1 MEFCRQEAKIRSG
14 FTDFSM
20 RKIPSGNILYV
31 THPWGGGISTYLEDL
46 NGLFGDSLE
55 FFVLTCCDGQLILE
69 NGKGPDEMA
78 LRYSLPKPVR
88 ITDFFYPAYA
98 DRLHM
103 ILKEFGIN
111 IVHVNSTVGHTF
123 DIFNIPKL
131 HGIPL
136 IFTVHDFY
144 YICPTFHMVD
154 ESGIYCKGCELGQER
169 EGCLK
174 NHPYID
180 HPNFDKEILNRWRSE
195 FIRVKENVDQFIFPS
210 FSAQEIFSSFFE
222 IKADKCRVIYHGSH
236 LDKREIPYRPR
247 NANTLRVGIL
257 GSMLR
262 HKGEPLIKF
271 ILKRIGDN
279 KIRFYHFGDGNLR
292 GKRLLNYGPYDRSKI
307 VDILRE
313 HKIDIMLLLS
323 TWPETF
329 SYTLSE
335 SIAAG
340 IPPIVTNM
348 GALKERLDQQD
359 IGWVVD
365 YDNPEK
371 ICRLLRF
378 LRKNRGEIEA
388 RRERIK
394 GVYLKSMDE
403 MEKDY
408 SDVYQAAL
416 SKGGKVKRFWQK
428 WKQKLFNR

>member
-1 MEFCRQEAKIRSG
+1 
-14 FTDFSM
+14 M
-20 RKIPSGNILYV
+20 RKITPGNILHV

-46 NGLFGDSLE
+46 NGLFGDSLN
-55 FFVLTCCDGQLILE
+55 FFVLTCCDEKLILK
-69 NGKGPDEMA
+69 NGKGHDETA

-88 ITDFFYPAYA
+88 ITDFFYAAYA

-103 ILKEFGIN
+103 ILKEFDIN

-131 HGIPL
+131 LGIPL

-154 ESGIYCKGCELGQER
+154 ESGIYCKGCELDQER

-180 HPNFDKEILNRWRSE
+180 HPNFDKEILNRWRYE
-195 FIRVKENVDQFIFPS
+195 FLRVKPNIDLFIFPS
-210 FSAQEIFSSFFE
+210 FSARDIFSSFFE
-222 IKADKCRVIYHGSH
+222 IKEDKCRVIYHGTY
-236 LDKREIPYRPR
+236 LDRRESPYRPKIR
-247 NANTLRVGIL
+247 NTLRVGML

-262 HKGEPLIKF
+262 HKGEPLINV
-271 ILKRIGDN
+271 ILKTIGDN
-279 KIRFYHFGDGNLR
+279 NIQFYHFGDGNLR
-292 GKRLLNYGPYDRSKI
+292 ARNLINYGPYERSKI
-307 VDILRE
+307 LDTLRE
-313 HKIDIMLLLS
+313 HEIDVMLLLS

-365 YDNPEK
+365 YDNPER

-378 LRKNRGEIEA
+378 LRKNKNAIAA
-388 RRERIK
+388 RREWIK
-394 GVYLKSMDE
+394 SASLKSMDE
-403 MEKDY
+403 MKSDY
-408 SDVYQAAL
+408 LEVYASFL
-416 SKGGKVKRFWQK
+416 SRNGRLRRLWQK
-428 WKQKLFNR
+428 WKREALRLNRSPKPIKKKQKLRDK

>member
-1 MEFCRQEAKIRSG
+1 
-14 FTDFSM
+14 M
-20 RKIPSGNILYV
+20 RKIPPGNILHV

-46 NGLFGDSLE
+46 DGLFGDSLQ
-55 FFVLTCCDGQLILE
+55 FFVLTCCDGKLILK
-69 NGKGPDEMA
+69 NGKGHDEMV

-88 ITDFFYPAYA
+88 ITDFFYAEYA
-98 DRLHM
+98 DRLRM
-103 ILKEFGIN
+103 ILKEFDIN

-131 HGIPL
+131 LEIPL

-144 YICPTFHMVD
+144 HICPTFHMVD
-154 ESGIYCKGCELGQER
+154 ERGIYCKGCELGQER

-180 HPNFDKEILNRWRSE
+180 HPNFDKETLNRWRSE
-195 FIRVKENVDQFIFPS
+195 FVRVKENVDQFIFPS

-222 IKADKCRVIYHGSH
+222 IKADKCRVIYHGTH
-236 LDKREIPYRPR
+236 LDKRESPYRPKIR
-247 NANTLRVGIL
+247 NTLRVGIL

-262 HKGEPLIKF
+262 HKGEPLINV

-279 KIRFYHFGDGNLR
+279 NIQFYHFGDGNLR
-292 GKRLLNYGPYDRSKI
+292 SRNLINYGPYDRSKI
-307 VDILRE
+307 LDILRE
-313 HKIDIMLLLS
+313 HEIDVMLLLS

-348 GALKERLDQQD
+348 GALKERLEQEE
-359 IGWVVD
+359 IGWIVD
-365 YDNPEK
+365 YDNPER

-378 LRKNRGEIEA
+378 LRKNKNAIAA
-388 RRERIK
+388 RREWIK
-394 GVYLKSMDE
+394 NAYLKSMGE
-403 MEKDY
+403 MKSDY
-408 SDVYQAAL
+408 LEVYGSFL
-416 SKGGKVKRFWQK
+416 SRNGKLKQLWQK